1 MKEKFLAAAVL
12 AAASTATILGA
23 GPASADDVHQIYFAY
38 NTDNGY
44 VSGRLTGFSHDTY
57 QVDARGG
64 QVMIVEASPN
74 WSDATVTVT
83 GPTGTLSYQHQWTR
97 VVLPVNGSYRLT
109 ISSPSHATIDYG
121 MSVKID

>member
-1 MKEKFLAAAVL
+1 MNKKFLAAAVL
-12 AAASTATILGA
+12 AAASTATILGT

-44 VSGRLTGFSHDTY
+44 VSGHLQGFSHDTY

-64 QVMIVEASPN
+64 QVMIVDAGPD
-74 WSDATVTVT
+74 WSDTVVTIT
-83 GPTGTLSYQHQWTR
+83 GPTGTLSYEHQWSR
-97 VVLPVNGSYRLT
+97 VVLPCDGSYQLRV
-109 ISSPSHATIDYG
+109 SSPHHNTTDYG